1 MLANCNLSYLPK
13 PLLLHLLSQ
22 VNGQRLVYKFVNL
35 PYGYKPAKKLSS
47 ARLRELASRTG
58 TPEEQH
64 QSIPNREPNMVTKTS
79 VIKSVS
85 DILGGPSRA
94 TAPTPPTSSLSDVKP
109 RGPMTSMNAQTI
121 PCQTNLVASTH
132 HYLQPM
138 TSLPS
143 VASFSSKLCGCH
155 PYNILQP
162 VSQALVTDAIT
173 RQSFTVLRTP
183 CCGRMSLAPLQAHS
197 VIITPNGSPAR
208 LAAPSVVHVSSPE
221 SHAQVIEV

>member
-1 MLANCNLSYLPK
+1 MLFLLNLLA
-13 PLLLHLLSQ
+13 Q

-35 PYGYKPAKKLSS
+35 PYGYKPVKKLSS
-47 ARLRELASRTG
+47 ARLRQLASRTG

-64 QSIPNREPNMVTKTS
+64 QSIANREPNMATKTS

-85 DILGGPSRA
+85 DILGPSHS
-94 TAPTPPTSSLSDVKP
+94 TSTTPPASSLSDVKP
-109 RGPMTSMNAQTI
+109 RGPMTSVTAQSI
-121 PCQTNLVASTH
+121 PCQANLVASSH
-132 HYLQPM
+132 HYLQPI

-183 CCGRMSLAPLQAHS
+183 CCGRISLAPLQAHS

-208 LAAPSVVHVSSPE
+208 LAAPSAVHIASPE